1 MLTPSTTIVIP
12 VKTGIQETKE
22 QNWIPACAGMTDKRT
37 RGSTSS
43 RQYVKEPL
51 ASKARV
57 VQCGIF
63 PSFLPDGRQ
72 ERRKN
77 EFRRSG

>member
-22 QNWIPACAGMTDKRT
+22 QNWIPASAGMTDKRT
-37 RGSTSS
+37 RRSSSS

-51 ASKARV
+51 AFKARV
-57 VQCGIF
+57 VQFHIREF
-63 PSFLPDGRQ
+63 PSSPMQSCKF
-72 ERRKN
+72 E
-77 EFRRSG
+77 